1 MITDFHTHIYPDK
14 IAEKTISILKK
25 QAPVVQNFSDGTIS
39 GLRKSMRQSGIGKAV
54 ILPVATRKGQFD
66 TINRFAAEIN
76 SSCDDLI
83 SFGGI
88 HPDDDDPEEK
98 LKFLKDSGFRG
109 IKIHP
114 DYTGTFIDDPRYIRI
129 ITGCARLGLTVVT
142 HAGVDPAFDVIHCPP
157 EKGRAVLD
165 AVMKETGVKEPF
177 MVFAHLGGIFMH
189 EEVKKHLLGSC
200 CYLDISCSFAA
211 LGSFCDTTDEQVV
224 GVIKKHG
231 ADKILFATDSPW
243 NYQKEYV
250 DHFKA
255 LEGLTDKEKDMILFS
270 NAEKLLS

>member
-88 HPDDDDPEEK
+88 HPD
-98 LKFLKDSGFRG
+98 
-109 IKIHP
+109 
-114 DYTGTFIDDPRYIRI
+114 
-129 ITGCARLGLTVVT
+129 
-142 HAGVDPAFDVIHCPP
+142 
-157 EKGRAVLD
+157 
-165 AVMKETGVKEPF
+165 
-177 MVFAHLGGIFMH
+177 
-189 EEVKKHLLGSC
+189 
-200 CYLDISCSFAA
+200 
-211 LGSFCDTTDEQVV
+211 
-224 GVIKKHG
+224 
-231 ADKILFATDSPW
+231 
-243 NYQKEYV
+243 
-250 DHFKA
+250 
-255 LEGLTDKEKDMILFS
+255 
-270 NAEKLLS
+270 

>member
-98 LKFLKDSGFRG
+98 LALLDQQTVLYKEIASQNQPYRIQDLKVNGKDLMEIG
-109 IKIHP
+109 IPEGPMVGQVLQALLEAVIEEEIPNQKSVLLEK
-114 DYTGTFIDDPRYIRI
+114 
-129 ITGCARLGLTVVT
+129 ARS
-142 HAGVDPAFDVIHCPP
+142 
-157 EKGRAVLD
+157 
-165 AVMKETGVKEPF
+165 MK
-177 MVFAHLGGIFMH
+177 
-189 EEVKKHLLGSC
+189 
-200 CYLDISCSFAA
+200 
-211 LGSFCDTTDEQVV
+211 
-224 GVIKKHG
+224 
-231 ADKILFATDSPW
+231 
-243 NYQKEYV
+243 
-250 DHFKA
+250 
-255 LEGLTDKEKDMILFS
+255 
-270 NAEKLLS
+270 